1 MKAQDKKLS
10 FNDLAELSPTQ
21 ECYVTIDMK
30 EDQLQDALEWC
41 QQTFGYVPPTEMLGK
56 RLTPTLDT
64 TLVDISEQAI
74 VGSMLLI
81 DSKRNFNMDITHNV
95 IFKFHNL
102 QASDATLFTLTW
114 K

>member
-10 FNDLAELSPTQ
+10 FNDLAELSPIQ

-41 QQTFGYVPPTEMLGK
+41 HQTLGYVPPTEMLGK
-56 RLTPTLDT
+56 RLTPTLDNT
-64 TLVDISEQAI
+64 IERDI
-74 VGSMLLI
+74 VGSMLLFN
-81 DSKRNFNMDITHNV
+81 DLKRNFNMDITHNV